1 MVKYLWTNKPKVTLY
16 HITITTIGDEIKW
29 G

>member
-1 MVKYLWTNKPKVTLY
+1 MVKYLWMKKAKVTLY
-16 HITITTIGDEIKW
+16 HTTITTIGDEIKW